1 MSAVWRKSHF
11 GSNQSQ
17 TSSQIQR
24 VAENPCS
31 ASTRHQHCFLVNNGG
46 HVLRPANN
54 IRRQD
59 QKRRLQPSSP
69 CRVSQ
74 MPYRHDLSQP
84 TLPRLQLAARR
95 SQGPAHS
102 SQASKP
108 ATHRPNRK
116 TKRQRQRR
124 VQGPEV
130 QRGTPLL
137 HSRDRYG
144 TCQTAVGSI
153 CSMS

>member
-1 MSAVWRKSHF
+1 MSAVCRKSHF
-11 GSNQSQ
+11 GSNQSRP
-17 TSSQIQR
+17 SLRFNVSQK
-24 VAENPCS
+24 NPCS
-31 ASTRHQHCFLVNNGG
+31 ASTRHQHCCLVNNGG

-59 QKRRLQPSSP
+59 QNRRLQPSSP

-84 TLPRLQLAARR
+84 TLPRLQLAALG

-108 ATHRPNRK
+108 PTHRPNRK

-130 QRGTPLL
+130 QRGSPLL

-144 TCQTAVGSI
+144 ARQTAVGSI